1 MDHNPSQTPPNR
13 ADATDVSEFGYKQE
27 MKRELGWFTSFSLA
41 FGFVS
46 IATGI
51 FTTYGTVLNN
61 SGPMGIWTW
70 AVAALGQTAVAMVF
84 GALAARIPVSGYS
97 YQWISRLANPVLG
110 WIMGWVSFMFLAVVV
125 VAVDYTIAATILP
138 VLFGYEGN
146 TMNAYVITAGV
157 MLIQAVMVAW
167 STRATRRTN
176 NVAVTIQLIGM
187 LTLTILLFAVG
198 WFTGKLDWS
207 NLFSTGAIPAEG
219 YFSLGTLTEAGP
231 WAMGFLLG
239 AFTIVGFES
248 AANLTEETKDPA
260 RTVPRAMWQAV
271 VSLGIMGM
279 LFLIAVTA
287 AGGDMIALAQSPT
300 PVADVISDVLGSV
313 VGKVLLVMVVISIFS
328 CGLTISTSGARL
340 VWAMARDRRF
350 PGWQSLHVVNKGTGT
365 PMNAMVFLLLIAQV
379 ILAVFSFFSTN
390 ALFALFSA
398 ATLLP
403 ALIYA
408 GTVLLYIVKRKSLP
422 PSKGFDLGRWEI
434 PVLIVSAIWLTY
446 ELAIFRDQSF
456 RDPWLYVLVML
467 AIGGIY
473 FAVLLLKNGRASLTM
488 PDLHDVDKE
497 LDADADVA
505 QTPHDDGQ
513 PA

>member
-1 MDHNPSQTPPNR
+1 LITVDPSPVSPSR
-13 ADATDVSEFGYKQE
+13 SGSGDATNIAEFGYKQE
-27 MKRELGWFTSFSLA
+27 MKRDLGWYASFSLA

-51 FTTYGTVLNN
+51 FTTYGTVLNTA
-61 SGPMGIWTW
+61 GPMGIWTW
-70 AVAALGQTAVAMVF
+70 ALATVGQAAVALVL

-110 WIMGWVSFMFLAVVV
+110 WIMGWVSFMFLGIVV
-125 VAVDYTIAATILP
+125 VAVDYTIASTILP
-138 VLFGYEGN
+138 VLFDYEGN
-146 TMNAYVITAGV
+146 TMNAFVITAGV
-157 MLIQAVMVAW
+157 ILVQAVMVAW
-167 STRATRRTN
+167 STHVTQRTN
-176 NVAVTIQLIGM
+176 SVAVTIQLIGM
-187 LTLTILLFAVG
+187 ISLTVLLFVVG

-219 YFSLGTLTEAGP
+219 YFSLGSLTQVGP

-248 AANLTEETKDPA
+248 AANLAEETRDPA

-271 VSLGIMGM
+271 VSLGVMGM

-287 AGGDMIALAQSPT
+287 TGGDMIALAQSPT
-300 PVADVISDVLGSV
+300 PIADVISNVLGSV
-313 VGKVLLVMVVISIFS
+313 VGKILLVMVVISIFS
-328 CGLTISTSGARL
+328 CGLTISLSGARL
-340 VWAMARDRRF
+340 VWAMSRDRRF
-350 PGWQSLHVVNKGTGT
+350 PGWQFLHVVNKGTGT
-365 PMNAMVFLLLIAQV
+365 PLNAMIFMLVVAQV
-379 ILAVFSFFSTN
+379 ILTVFSFFSTD

-408 GTVLLYIVKRKSLP
+408 GTVLMYIVKRKSLP
-422 PSKGFDLGRWEI
+422 PSKGFKLGKWEI
-434 PVLIVSAIWLTY
+434 PVLVVSAIWLIF

-467 AIGGIY
+467 AIGGAY
-473 FAVLLLKNGRASLTM
+473 LAYLLIRHGRQGLTM
-488 PDLHDVDKE
+488 PDLHDIDKE
-497 LDADADVA
+497 LDADAVA
-505 QTPHDDGQ
+505 VEGGRE
-513 PA
+513 